1 MEVVARKQGKS
12 FAKAYRV
19 EKTTKNV
26 ENLGAKATN
35 NWGGIDKDY
44 NAYFF
49 LYVKFVNYG
58 IEKEFYTMS
67 YLFIFYVPGDL
78 IHCRAWIVWGCK
90 NIYPIDFI
98 NRLIVFFSLKL
109 SFHKLYQI
117 AKCY

>member
-58 IEKEFYTMS
+58 PKFKVLHIALRVFMSDTTM
-67 YLFIFYVPGDL
+67 
-78 IHCRAWIVWGCK
+78 
-90 NIYPIDFI
+90 
-98 NRLIVFFSLKL
+98 
-109 SFHKLYQI
+109 
-117 AKCY
+117 